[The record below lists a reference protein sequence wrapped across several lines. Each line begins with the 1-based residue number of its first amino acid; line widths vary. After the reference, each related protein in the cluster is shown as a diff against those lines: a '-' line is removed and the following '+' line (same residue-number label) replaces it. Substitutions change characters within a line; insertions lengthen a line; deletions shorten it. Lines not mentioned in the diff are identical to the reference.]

1 MKAFLAFL
9 VIVMVALSGF
19 NYWQIHELKDQV
31 ARLEIKV
38 QEQQSTGMT
47 DKVVAEATQALAS
60 AKDAITRMDTT
71 TARNYAESA
80 KEILMKAGKTA
91 SEKASPTVKWLE
103 GQARDLGK
111 QIQDKVNS
119 SK

>member
-9 VIVMVALSGF
+9 VSVMVGLSVF

-31 ARLEIKV
+31 ARLELKI
-38 QEQQSTGMT
+38 QEQQSAGMT

-60 AKDAITRMDTT
+60 AKDAIVRMDTT
-71 TARNYAESA
+71 TARNYADSA
-80 KEILMKAGKTA
+80 KDMLMKAGKTA
-91 SEKASPTVKWLE
+91 GDKAAPTVKWLE
-103 GQARDLGK
+103 GQAKDLGK
-111 QIQDKVNS
+111 QIQDKIG